1 MSTVLM
7 DFTCQNLPA
16 QKMTPQMKNHELKEK
31 QDKSSDKQTA
41 SKNSSK
47 VGRRNFW
54 RPFLVA
60 AGAVLLLLLIA
71 PFIPANENSIFSIKK
86 LDLLARLKGSGES
99 TEMDSVAVAALE
111 LQIDD
116 ELQALEP
123 FLHKLHDFQKGSGKT
138 LRIAF
143 FGDSIIEGD
152 LLTETLRARL
162 QDEYGGHGVGLVPIT
177 SIVSGFRQ
185 TIRHSF
191 SKNWETVSF
200 MKRGPDRFPLGMI
213 GYTFIPRTWYYE
225 ESVIQTKE
233 EPAVYD
239 SLGNLLSEAVQG
251 SSRKETKRYSASGPS
266 WVEYSGSKA
275 KGGANEFRR
284 IRLFYSHASANSKV
298 TVSLDG
304 GEGVVRSLTPG
315 EGVQML
321 DLSPSSP
328 VSKVRLTFSP
338 IDPIHVYG
346 VSFDDRSGFYVDNL
360 SVRGYS
366 GMYFNGISASILNSF
381 QRYLDYDLVVLQYG
395 GNVSSPKTRD
405 YSRYKNG
412 MIESVRHIQ
421 SAMPGVPI
429 LLIGVQDRSTNQGGV
444 YKTAPDIPILVKAQ
458 SEMAHETGTA
468 FWNLF
473 KAMGGLNSMP
483 SYVNARPQLAARDYT
498 HFTRAGADKLADML
512 HKVLTT
518 GRSD

>member
-1 MSTVLM
+1 
-7 DFTCQNLPA
+7 
-16 QKMTPQMKNHELKEK
+16 MTPQMTNKDSKEK
-31 QDKSSDKQTA
+31 QDRNSEAQSTSESSPKA
-41 SKNSSK
+41 
-47 VGRRNFW
+47 GRRVFW
-54 RPFLVA
+54 RPFLVS
-60 AGAVLLLLLIA
+60 AGALALILLIA
-71 PFIPANENSIFSIKK
+71 PLIPANENSIFSIKK
-86 LDLLARLKGSGES
+86 LDLLGSLKGSDQAAE
-99 TEMDSVAVAALE
+99 EDSVVVAARE

-123 FLHKLHDFQKGSGKT
+123 FLRKLHDYQKGSGQS

-143 FGDSIIEGD
+143 YGDSIIEGD
-152 LLTETLRARL
+152 LLTERLRA
-162 QDEYGGHGVGLVPIT
+162 QFQEEYGGHGVGLVPIT

-200 MKRGPDRFPLGMI
+200 MKRGADRFPLGMI

-225 ESVIQTKE
+225 ESVIETKAQPE
-233 EPAVYD
+233 VLD
-239 SLGNLLSEAVQG
+239 SLGNVISAAVGG
-251 SSRKETKRYSASGPS
+251 SSRKESKRYSASGPS

-275 KGGANEFRR
+275 VGGANEFRR

-304 GEGVVRSLTPG
+304 GDGVIHSLTPG

-321 DLSPSSP
+321 DLSPSTP
-328 VSKVRLTFSP
+328 VSKIRLTFSP
-338 IDPIHVYG
+338 TDPIHVYG

-366 GMYFNGISASILNSF
+366 GMYFNAIPASTLASF
-381 QRYLDYDLVVLQYG
+381 QKYLDYDLVVLQYG

-412 MIESVRHIQ
+412 MIETVRHIQ
-421 SAMPGVPI
+421 NAMPGVPI
-429 LLIGVQDRSTNQGGV
+429 LLIGVQDRSTNQGGR
-444 YKTAPDIPILVKAQ
+444 YQTAPDIPILVKAQ
-458 SEMAHETGTA
+458 SEMAHETGAA

-473 KAMGGLNSMP
+473 KAMGGYNSMP
-483 SYVNARPQLAARDYT
+483 NYVNAKPQLAARDYT
-498 HFTRAGADKLADML
+498 HFTRAGAAKLSEML

-518 GRSD
+518 GKSD

>member
-1 MSTVLM
+1 
-7 DFTCQNLPA
+7 
-16 QKMTPQMKNHELKEK
+16 MKNHEIKEN
-31 QDKSSDKQTA
+31 QDKTPDEQSAPETSPKA
-41 SKNSSK
+41 GKR
-47 VGRRNFW
+47 VFW

-60 AGAVLLLLLIA
+60 AGAVLLLILIA
-71 PFIPANENSIFSIKK
+71 PLIPANENSIFSIKK
-86 LDLLARLKGSGES
+86 FDLLAKLKGTGET
-99 TEMDSVAVAALE
+99 TELDSVVVAARE

-123 FLHKLHDFQKGSGKT
+123 FLHKIHDFQKGSGET

-143 FGDSIIEGD
+143 YGDSIIEGD

-162 QDEYGGHGVGLVPIT
+162 QEEYGGHGVGLVPIT

-200 MKRGPDRFPLGMI
+200 MKRGENRFPLGMI

-225 ESVIQTKE
+225 ESVIETKE
-233 EPAVYD
+233 QPAVFD
-239 SLGNLLSEAVQG
+239 SLGNLVSAAVQG
-251 SSRKETKRYSASGPS
+251 SSRKEGKRYGASGPS

-275 KGGANEFRR
+275 KGGANDFRR

-298 TVSLDG
+298 TVNLDG
-304 GEGVVRSLTPG
+304 GEDMVRSLTPG

-338 IDPIHVYG
+338 TDPIHVYG
-346 VSFDDRSGFYVDNL
+346 VSFDDRSGLYVDNL

-366 GMYFNGISASILNSF
+366 GMYFDAIPASILSSF

-395 GNVSSPKTRD
+395 GNVSSPQTRD

-412 MIESVRHIQ
+412 MIQTVRHIQ

-444 YKTAPDIPILVKAQ
+444 YQTAPDIPILVKAQ
-458 SEMAHETGTA
+458 SEMAHETGAA

-483 SYVNARPQLAARDYT
+483 TYVNARPQLAARDYT
-498 HFTRAGADKLADML
+498 HFTRSGADKLAEML
-512 HKVLTT
+512 HKVITT